1 MGHMPQG
8 VFKWFNPETGY
19 GLIVPDVGRKKLFM
33 VRSTNIAD
41 GEHKKVLKNGDRVT
55 YEVTQGRTGMQVKN
69 VSKI

>member
-1 MGHMPQG
+1 MPQG

-19 GLIVPDVGRKKLFM
+19 ELITPDIGRRKLFM

-41 GEHKKVLKNGDRVT
+41 GEHKKVLKKGDRVT
-55 YEVTQGRTGMQVKN
+55 YEVTEGRTGRQVKN